1 MTTSP
6 AVRVAVGWRRDPQIS
21 ILAKLRPHAGFQ
33 TKSRIQSVAP
43 VERRSCR
50 PRADS
55 SRGAEHAAADAL
67 AAPDQRKLVTTLSLP
82 NRESWSEPAGAPPGH
97 TRSFFLPHPLF
108 LLLHLISSRS
118 NLTRH
123 ARGPSRHTGESSG
136 IY

>member
-33 TKSRIQSVAP
+33 TKSCIQSVTP

-50 PRADS
+50 PRAES
-55 SRGAEHAAADAL
+55 SGAAEHAAAVAL
-67 AAPDQRKLVTTLSLP
+67 AAPDQRKFVTTLSLS

-97 TRSFFLPHPLF
+97 THSLFLPHLL